1 MVFRAHTATVRSV
14 DISADNL
21 EMVTGSDDKTIKV
34 RIHLLLSLIF
44 PLNHQRL

>member
-14 DISADNL
+14 DISGDNL

-34 RIHLLLSLIF
+34 GGVVAAVDR
-44 PLNHQRL
+44 